1 MTTHASRNTTT
12 GLNFEKQAT
21 IARKDGIDI
30 SKTKLRDWFKKEK
43 NIDITDYLSW
53 EFRPDEAY
61 YLPETNEVIIYEKK
75 FQRHKGSVDEKLAA
89 CDWKIKEYRRLF
101 SACNINKVSYI
112 YVFCDWFKQ
121 PRYTKLLEYIKSI
134 DGCDYFF
141 WEN

>member
-21 IARKDGIDI
+21 IARKDGINL
-30 SKTKLRDWFKKEK
+30 SKTKLKDWFKKEK

-75 FQRHKGSVDEKLAA
+75 FQHRKGSVDEKLAA